1 MPDPTNPADVPASW
15 RSVSTQPKPAAYTR
29 AVARKVKNNRHAK
42 VLALATAL
50 EDLCR
55 KHGLEAE
62 MVAGWN
68 VVAGWEDRTW
78 RELSVIAGHPCRS
91 VSPETRA
98 AVIDK
103 VRADLAE
110 PYRAK
115 GRGKFIEGG
124 DAAMP

>member
-15 RSVSTQPKPAAYTR
+15 LSVPVQEKPAAYRR

-42 VLALATAL
+42 VLDMATVL
-50 EDLCR
+50 EDWCR
-55 KHGLEAE
+55 ASRVRLDIYDEVLQTLDDRFWKGLAI
-62 MVAGWN
+62 
-68 VVAGWEDRTW
+68 T
-78 RELSVIAGHPCRS
+78 AGHPCRK
-91 VSPETRA
+91 VSPETRKD
-98 AVIDK
+98 VIDK

-115 GRGKFIEGG
+115 GRGRFIEGG